1 MSPIGTLLALVILRT
16 ARQGGEIMAKQI
28 LVALKNQ
35 DRLEQMV
42 PYIEEL
48 AQPGTEVI
56 FLVRFAPK
64 AEVKGSRDNCLTL
77 KPLEEVRFAEDR
89 EAPRLMDR
97 KIIGTQGIEG
107 QRLSAEHKVF
117 LALEALVKRGVEIA
131 VDVYMGSLRR
141 VVKSY
146 TRKGD
151 VRLIVMRTRWDLT
164 LMRFL
169 HRTFAAF
176 GLLKQPT
183 FSPVLLLH
191 PEHGM

>member
-1 MSPIGTLLALVILRT
+1 
-16 ARQGGEIMAKQI
+16 MAKQI

-48 AQPGTEVI
+48 AQPGTEVV

-89 EAPRLMDR
+89 EAPRLMDE
-97 KIIGTQGIEG
+97 KIVGT
-107 QRLSAEHKVF
+107 RLSAEHKVF
-117 LALEALVKRGVEIA
+117 LALEALVKKGVEIA
-131 VDVYMGSLRR
+131 VDVYMGSLKT

-164 LMRFL
+164 IMRCL

-176 GLLKQPT
+176 GLFKQPT

-191 PEHGM
+191 PEHGV